1 MAFSFGKK
9 EEKKTTTLEQV
20 RKAYEDLS
28 EDDKKAFRQSF
39 EDRIDESVGEQERED
54 GNEDSQSAKDRI
66 DEAEGAARADEE
78 RHEES
83 NDDEPSV
90 TEQDATQEDHADAKQ
105 DGEQIEEALK
115 PLREEL
121 AKLSARIDLIERTP
135 QAVDDGLSKKL
146 DSLTNLYN
154 N

>member
-9 EEKKTTTLEQV
+9 EEKRPTTLEQV

-28 EDDKKAFRQSF
+28 DDDKKTFRQSF
-39 EDRIDESVGEQERED
+39 EDRVDESVGEQERED
-54 GNEDSQSAKDRI
+54 GNEDSQTAKDRI
-66 DEAEGAARADEE
+66 DEAEGAALVDAEREE
-78 RHEES
+78 TH
-83 NDDEPSV
+83 DDEPSV
-90 TEQDATQEDHADAKQ
+90 SEQVVPQEEHADAKQ
-105 DGEQIEEALK
+105 DGEQIEAALA

>member
-9 EEKKTTTLEQV
+9 EEKKPTTLEQV

-28 EDDKKAFRQSF
+28 DDDKKTFRQSF

-54 GNEDSQSAKDRI
+54 GNEDSQTAKDRI
-66 DEAEGAARADEE
+66 DEAEGAALADAEREE
-78 RHEES
+78 TH
-83 NDDEPSV
+83 DDEPPMS
-90 TEQDATQEDHADAKQ
+90 EQVVPQEEHADAKQ
-105 DGEQIEEALK
+105 DGEQIEAELA
-115 PLREEL
+115 PLREEI

-146 DSLTNLYN
+146 DSLSNLYN